1 MNHFILGFL
10 IAIVLI
16 PSWHVPKMHRQ
27 LISFIILSIL
37 SQITA
42 MPSPL
47 IVNTWPF
54 TAATHAAY
62 LSLTSSPSSSP
73 LDAVVAGCSRAEE
86 LQYDHT
92 VGWGGSPDSNGETTL
107 DALVMV
113 GTDQNM
119 GAVAGIR
126 GIKDATKVAR
136 DVLLKTRHSVLAGEL
151 ATEFAVGLGY
161 TREDLS
167 SDFSRGLYKEW
178 VGNGCQPNFWVD
190 GRGCGDS
197 SGSIAGEQRRHWASE
212 RNHDT
217 IGQIA
222 LQSDGRMAIGMSSNG
237 ARHKIAGRVGDAP
250 IPGAGGYVDDEVGA
264 CVATG
269 DGDVMMRFC
278 PAFLGVELMRN
289 GLTPQQAA
297 DEAVMRIAAKDRG
310 FSGAVVCVSQAGK
323 HAAAAQGFE
332 GFSYSVMDGGSK
344 EEDVKVI
351 KVEPIS
357 TPTSEQRVLMEVSCK
372 TFHYILMWNYGML
385 PHFSGGSSL

>member
-1 MNHFILGFL
+1 
-10 IAIVLI
+10 
-16 PSWHVPKMHRQ
+16 
-27 LISFIILSIL
+27 
-37 SQITA
+37 

-86 LQYDHT
+86 LQVDYT

-113 GTDQNM
+113 GIDQNT
-119 GAVAGIR
+119 GAVAALR

-136 DVLLKTRHSVLAGEL
+136 DVLLKTKHSILAGEL

-161 TREDLS
+161 PKEDLS
-167 SDFSRGLYKEW
+167 SDFSRGLYKDW
-178 VGNGCQPNFWVD
+178 VENGCQPNFWVD
-190 GRGCGDS
+190 GRGCE
-197 SGSIAGEQRRHWASE
+197 SGNSTQSITIEERKRWASE
-212 RNHDT
+212 KNHDT

-269 DGDVMMRFC
+269 DGDVMMRFS

-289 GLTPQQAA
+289 GFSPQQAT
-297 DEAVMRIAAKDRG
+297 DETVGRIAAKDSG
-310 FSGAVVCVSQAGK
+310 FSGALICVSKYGT
-323 HAAAAQGFE
+323 HAAAAQGFS
-332 GFSYSVMDGGSK
+332 GFSYSVMDSGST

-351 KVEPIS
+351 AVEPLS
-357 TPTSEQRVLMEVSCK
+357 TPTREQRALMEVSCENLLYSVSK
-372 TFHYILMWNYGML
+372 IEDLLIIKSWRQMYRC
-385 PHFSGGSSL
+385 

>member
-1 MNHFILGFL
+1 MLFQLFL
-10 IAIVLI
+10 IINLVL
-16 PSWHVPKMHRQ
+16 PPPAA
-27 LISFIILSIL
+27 
-37 SQITA
+37 A

-47 IVNTWPF
+47 VVNTWPF

-62 LSLTSSPSSSP
+62 LSLTSSASISP

-86 LQYDHT
+86 LQSDHT

-107 DALVMV
+107 DALVMLGV
-113 GTDQNM
+113 DQSM

-167 SDFSRGLYKEW
+167 SDFSRGLYKQW
-178 VGNGCQPNFWVD
+178 VQNGCQPNFWVD
-190 GRGCGDS
+190 ERGCGN
-197 SGSIAGEQRRHWASE
+197 SIDGTAEKRENWASE
-212 RNHDT
+212 WNHDT

-278 PAFLGVELMRN
+278 PSFLGVELMRN
-289 GLTPQQAA
+289 GMTPQQAA
-297 DEAVMRIAAKDRG
+297 NEAVRRISAKDRG
-310 FSGAVVCVSQAGK
+310 FSGAVVCVNKDGQ

-332 GFSYSVMDGGSK
+332 GFSYSVMDSGTR

-351 KVEPIS
+351 TVQPLS
-357 TPTSEQRVLMEVSCK
+357 SPTREQRILMEVSRDLTQCPLLK
-372 TFHYILMWNYGML
+372 I
-385 PHFSGGSSL
+385 